1 MPMTIEEFAV
11 GQEVKTAARTVTEAD
26 VVGFAGLSGDYNSV
40 HTDAEYCRGTA
51 FGQRIA
57 HGMLVFSIATGL
69 GVRTGVLDG
78 TVLAFLGIEDW
89 KFLKPVFIG
98 DTIHLRWTV
107 TEARLSS
114 KPGSGVLKRRM
125 EIVNQRGEVVQ
136 SGTTVTLVKSRVG
149 ASGG

>member
-1 MPMTIEEFAV
+1 MPMYIEDFKA
-11 GQEVKTAARTVTEAD
+11 GQELTTAARTVTEAD
-26 VVGFAGLSGDYNSV
+26 VVAFAGLSGDYNSL
-40 HTDAEYCRGTA
+40 HTDAEYAKGTQ

-57 HGMLVFSIATGL
+57 HGMLAFSIATGL

-98 DTIHLRWTV
+98 DTIRLRWTV

-125 EIVNQRGEVVQ
+125 EILNQRGEVVQ
-136 SGTTVTLVKSRVG
+136 TGTTAALVKSR
-149 ASGG
+149 AQA

>member
-1 MPMTIEEFAV
+1 MPMYIEDFKA
-11 GQEVKTAARTVTEAD
+11 GQELTTAARTVTEAD
-26 VVGFAGLSGDYNSV
+26 VVAFAGLSGDYNSL
-40 HTDAEYCRGTA
+40 HTDAEYARGTQ

-57 HGMLVFSIATGL
+57 HGMLAFSIATGL

-98 DTIHLRWTV
+98 DTIRLRWTV

-125 EIVNQRGEVVQ
+125 EILNQRNEVVQ
-136 SGTTVTLVKSRVG
+136 TGTTAALVKSR
-149 ASGG
+149 AQA

>member
-1 MPMTIEEFAV
+1 MAMTIEDFAA
-11 GQEVKTAARTVTEAD
+11 GQVMKTAARTVTEAD
-26 VVGFAGLSGDYNSV
+26 VVAFAALSGDYNAI
-40 HTDAEYCRGTA
+40 HTDAEYAKHTA

-78 TVLAFLGIEDW
+78 TVLAFLGIEAW
-89 KFLKPVFIG
+89 KFLKPVLIG

-107 TEARLSS
+107 LEARMSS

-125 EIVNQRGEVVQ
+125 EVVNQRGEVVQ
-136 SGTTVTLVKSRVG
+136 AGITVTLVRARTS
-149 ASGG
+149 A

>member
-1 MPMTIEEFAV
+1 MPMYIEDFKT
-11 GQEVKTAARTVTEAD
+11 GQELTTAARTVTEAD
-26 VVGFAGLSGDYNSV
+26 VVAFAGLSGDYNSL
-40 HTDAEYCRGTA
+40 HTDAEYAKGTQ

-57 HGMLVFSIATGL
+57 HGMLAFSIATGL

-98 DTIHLRWTV
+98 DTIRLRWTV

-125 EIVNQRGEVVQ
+125 EILNQRNEVVQ
-136 SGTTVTLVKSRVG
+136 TGTTAALVKSR
-149 ASGG
+149 AQA

>member
-1 MPMTIEEFAV
+1 MPMYIEDFKA
-11 GQEVKTAARTVTEAD
+11 GQELTTAARTVTEAD
-26 VVGFAGLSGDYNSV
+26 VVAFAGLSGDYNSL
-40 HTDAEYCRGTA
+40 HTDAEYAKGTQ

-57 HGMLVFSIATGL
+57 HGMLAFSIATGL

-98 DTIHLRWTV
+98 DTIRLRWTV

-125 EIVNQRGEVVQ
+125 EILNQRNEVVQ
-136 SGTTVTLVKSRVG
+136 TGTTAALVKSR
-149 ASGG
+149 AQA

>member
-1 MPMTIEEFAV
+1 MPMYIEDFKA
-11 GQEVKTAARTVTEAD
+11 GQELTTAARTVTEAD
-26 VVGFAGLSGDYNSV
+26 VVAFAGLSGDYNSL
-40 HTDAEYCRGTA
+40 HTDAEYAKGTQ

-57 HGMLVFSIATGL
+57 HGMLAFSIATGL

-98 DTIHLRWTV
+98 DTIRLRWTV

-125 EIVNQRGEVVQ
+125 EILNQRDEVVQ
-136 SGTTVTLVKSRVG
+136 TGTTAALVKSR
-149 ASGG
+149 AQA